1 MKNNFPFHP
10 AGGLNTMFNI
20 IMIASQAWAQKVYE
34 PVSRHPRVN
43 TAQFCGNEEELS
55 LLDLKAYDLLIT
67 VGLSSRLS
75 DSIYG
80 KIFTIGLHCAE
91 LDRYSAGTPLQN
103 QIIDGILRTKHR
115 IFPIKPNDVTTQD
128 SQSTRQVLSTEYSHE
143 VDLCLHGSIDDIF
156 NQLTYTSISL
166 LNMFLDEYPHIEWKN
181 WDKESTYRKKR
192 VQADSKIAYQSL
204 LEYNTL
210 KLYNLI
216 RSLGDPYPNFAIED
230 EKGTLYIKEAVFKS
244 KE

>member
-1 MKNNFPFHP
+1 
-10 AGGLNTMFNI
+10 MFNI
-20 IMIASQAWAQKVYE
+20 IIIANQTWAQKVYE
-34 PVSRHPRVN
+34 PVSRHPRV
-43 TAQFCGNEEELS
+43 TISQFCKNEGELS
-55 LLDLKAYDLLIT
+55 LLDLKTYDLLIT

-91 LDRYSAGTPLQN
+91 FDRYSAGTPLQN

-115 IFPIKPNDVTTQD
+115 IFPITPIGLKHED
-128 SQSTRQVLSTEYSHE
+128 SQVNRQVLSTEYSHE
-143 VDLCLHGSIDDIF
+143 VDLCLHGSIEDIF

-181 WDKESTYRKKR
+181 WGKESTFVKRR
-192 VQADSKIAYQSL
+192 VQADSKIAFKDLS
-204 LEYNTL
+204 EYNTL

-230 EKGTLYIKEAVFKS
+230 EKGILYIKEAVFRS